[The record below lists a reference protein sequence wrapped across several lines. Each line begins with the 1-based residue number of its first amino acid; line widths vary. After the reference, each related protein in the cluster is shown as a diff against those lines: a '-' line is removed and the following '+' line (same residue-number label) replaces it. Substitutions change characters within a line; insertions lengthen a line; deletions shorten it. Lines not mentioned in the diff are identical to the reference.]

1 MSAIA
6 SFYLVRN
13 QDIDRL
19 KELATQPVGRSAKG
33 KWSDPY
39 WEFLVANARELE
51 QYGWS
56 GHVMGDV
63 SLYLDSRSAKLDE
76 FCDKALSDFFCKARR
91 SSIFAFR
98 AAAGEKLAQLIEA
111 NWPDETSL
119 RAFLDSPD
127 MTSPVGE
134 AVPIE
139 AVLDGLRI
147 LKNWLSQVDAG
158 NLGLLSIG

>member
-76 FCDKALSDFFCKARR
+76 FCDKALSDFFFKARR

-98 AAAGEKLAQLIEA
+98 AASGEKLAQLI
-111 NWPDETSL
+111 
-119 RAFLDSPD
+119 
-127 MTSPVGE
+127 
-134 AVPIE
+134 
-139 AVLDGLRI
+139 
-147 LKNWLSQVDAG
+147 
-158 NLGLLSIG
+158 